1 MPEHGIRSRGAARSA
16 TILFLLLALM
26 VGGGILAFRWLGDA
40 SGPTRPVTVQIPE
53 GSTAS
58 EVADILTETGVIRS
72 GLAFSIS
79 ARLRGLSA
87 DIQAGQ
93 YALTTNMAVGD
104 ALDVLERGPLSSE
117 VVEVTFPEGLE
128 LREVAEIAGES
139 LGISAGAFVERANS
153 GEYSLPPYLPEG
165 TETME
170 GFLFPKTYEVPAN
183 SSVDQVI
190 ATLLGQF
197 ETEVEDLPWGR
208 ARSLGVSP
216 YEVVI
221 IASMIEREARL
232 NQERSKVA
240 AVIYNRLEEGMRLQI
255 DATVQYAIPGEN
267 RILTFDDYEY
277 PSPYNTYL
285 HDGLPPTPVA
295 QPGLAS
301 LEAALDP
308 ADADYLYYLLIDEN
322 SGRHGFFESE
332 AEFCAEAPGC

>member
-1 MPEHGIRSRGAARSA
+1 MPRHGIRSRGAARSA
-16 TILFLLLALM
+16 PILFLLLALL
-26 VGGGILAFRWLGDA
+26 VGGGILAFGWLGDA
-40 SGPTRPVTVQIPE
+40 SGPTRRVTVEVPE

-58 EVADILTETGVIRS
+58 DVADILTDAGVIRS
-72 GLAFSIS
+72 GLAFNVS

-87 DIQAGQ
+87 DIQAGR
-93 YALTTNMAVGD
+93 YALTTNMAVGN
-104 ALDVLERGPLSSE
+104 ALDVLERGPLSTE

-128 LREVAEIAGES
+128 LREVAEIAEES
-139 LGISAGAFVERANS
+139 LGVNAQAFVKRSNS

-165 TETME
+165 TQTLE

-183 SSVDQVI
+183 STVNQVI

-197 ETEVEDLPWGR
+197 ETEANELSWGR
-208 ARSLGVSP
+208 ARKLGVSP

-221 IASMIEREARL
+221 IASMIEREASL

-240 AVIYNRLEEGMRLQI
+240 AVIYNRLEDGMRLQI

-267 RILTFDDYEY
+267 RILTFEDYEY

-285 HDGLPPTPVA
+285 HNGLPPTPVS

-301 LEAALDP
+301 VEAALDP
-308 ADADYLYYLLIDEN
+308 AEVDYLYYLLVDGN
-322 SGRHGFFESE
+322 SGRHTFFESE
-332 AEFCAEAPGC
+332 AEFCAEAAGC